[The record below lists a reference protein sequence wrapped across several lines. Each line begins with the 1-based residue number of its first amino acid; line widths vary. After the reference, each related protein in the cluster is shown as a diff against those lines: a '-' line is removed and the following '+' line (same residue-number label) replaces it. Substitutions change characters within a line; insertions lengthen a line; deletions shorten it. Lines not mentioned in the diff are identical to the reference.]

1 MVKEG
6 KGDKTV
12 AFSKSDGTAISF
24 KASVTRSKQ
33 PTDNY
38 LRHARK
44 SGRMTVSA
52 GAKKPKKTG
61 GNFVR
66 KPPTFIKEKRA
77 MPSKGDR

>member
-12 AFSKSDGTAISF
+12 GFSKSDGTAIFF
-24 KASVTRSKQ
+24 KARVTRSKQ
-33 PTDNY
+33 PTNNY

-66 KPPTFIKEKRA
+66 KPPTFISKKRA
-77 MPSKGDR
+77 TPKKGDH